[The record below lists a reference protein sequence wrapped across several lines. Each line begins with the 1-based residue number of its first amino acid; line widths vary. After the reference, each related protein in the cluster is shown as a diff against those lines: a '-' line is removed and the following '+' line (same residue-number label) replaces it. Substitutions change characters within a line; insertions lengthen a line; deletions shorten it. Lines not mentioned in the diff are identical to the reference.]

1 LKEVIAIIL
10 ASGKGTRFGKPKAE
24 VDYKGVSFLDR
35 ITATLKEAGVQK
47 IYVAQDYETPDML
60 ATLKHAVAELSKGWI
75 PASAGKT
82 SSPEQSNYSY
92 TGYLIFPV
100 DFPFVQTETIKTIVE
115 AHYKHPKAIIRP
127 CYYGFCGHPIVIP
140 SDLDLQANDHGKG
153 LKGLISFC
161 GKPVIDIQVHDEG
174 IHKNINFQKDLL

>member
-1 LKEVIAIIL
+1 MVTAIIL

-24 VDYKGVSFLDR
+24 ADYKGVSFLDR

-47 IYVAQDYETPDML
+47 IHVAQDYETPDML
-60 ATLKHAVAELSKGWI
+60 ATLKQAVTELEKGWI

-82 SSPEQSNYSY
+82 SSPESQSYSC
-92 TGYLIFPV
+92 YLIFPV
-100 DFPFVQTETIKTIVE
+100 DFPFVQAETIKTIVA

-127 CYYGFCGHPIVIP
+127 CYYGFCGHPIIIP
-140 SDLDLQANDHGKG
+140 ADLDLQADDHGKG
-153 LKGLISFC
+153 LKGIISFC

-174 IHKNINFQKDLL
+174 IHKNINFQKDLP